1 VGQLYTSGDWVAKK
15 GLESAF
21 IEAWKDLAL
30 WTTENVESAT
40 WVALL
45 RDDENPRLFR
55 SFGPWESRES
65 IDAWRES
72 DGFKERVGKIRDLI
86 DSFDAKTMEA
96 VVEIG

>member
-1 VGQLYTSGDWVAKK
+1 MGQLYTSGDWLAKD
-15 GLESAF
+15 GQEAAF
-21 IEAWKDLAL
+21 VEAWEDLAL
-30 WTTENVESAT
+30 WTTENVEESS

-55 SFGPWESRES
+55 SFGPWESRDA
-65 IDAWRES
+65 IAAWRES
-72 DGFKERVGKIRDLI
+72 DGFKRRIGKLRELI